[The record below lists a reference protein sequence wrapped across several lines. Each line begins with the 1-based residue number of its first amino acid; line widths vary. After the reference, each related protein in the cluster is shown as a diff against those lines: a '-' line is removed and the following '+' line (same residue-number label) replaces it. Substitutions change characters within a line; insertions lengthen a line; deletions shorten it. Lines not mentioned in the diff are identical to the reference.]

1 MNICLSATDRITTHK
16 KADIKDLNNTTRQQ
30 DLIDTYRVLNQTKAE
45 EKKISSYIIVTKKN
59 HVLGHN
65 TNNKFMKVR
74 IISSVFSEPSGIK

>member
-45 EKKISSYIIVTKKN
+45 EKK
-59 HVLGHN
+59 
-65 TNNKFMKVR
+65 NKFLYNSHQEKSCLR
-74 IISSVFSEPSGIK
+74 P